1 MLPNEKNREALE
13 NFTEQLDV
21 EGRSLWADARRRF
34 MHNKAAITSL
44 CLLFLITLFVIL
56 CRCCRSSPMTIP
68 TGA

>member
-44 CLLFLITLFVIL
+44 CLLF
-56 CRCCRSSPMTIP
+56 
-68 TGA
+68 